1 MLCVNS
7 HPWDTVVSAAWR
19 KYPNPI
25 NPAVVGIDVV
35 DRRVESG
42 VLKTHRLITSEWGL
56 PNWASKILGGNRT
69 CFASEHSEVDPDK
82 KTMTLM
88 SRNVSMILTRDLVL
102 SSLRPE

>member
-7 HPWDTVVSAAWR
+7 HPWDTVVSATWR